1 MHAHNVAFK
10 FSLSLLISKRLRHQ
24 STCFCFFT
32 KAIGT
37 EGLATAQNAREG
49 RSGNNNAKQQLGEY
63 VKVDVGIWW
72 AMYLVQLSFS
82 TPRSDSIKSISGCN
96 KIPVDSLWVL
106 LLTQAEAFNQ
116 RHSHGGITVNSSVFC
131 WDAWFPIAK
140 NQYLLSSLGLIA
152 GHAQHWQYSNNVIPS
167 DFHPVLDFPACMQ
180 EGLCSVGAGQECVAP
195 RSKVEQMTCCIS
207 SSPLFSVKT
216 DPLHSCMCG
225 FEFASFCTQR
235 VQHYLVVF

>member
-10 FSLSLLISKRLRHQ
+10 FSLSLLISKRSINMLL
-24 STCFCFFT
+24 FFHESNRNRRT
-32 KAIGT
+32 SNFAKCKRGKKWQQQCQ
-37 EGLATAQNAREG
+37 TAAG
-49 RSGNNNAKQQLGEY
+49 RVCESGC
-63 VKVDVGIWW
+63 GIWW

-140 NQYLLSSLGLIA
+140 TNICYPRLAWYPAMPNTDNNQTTWFPVISIQFWISPRACKKACAPWELGR
-152 GHAQHWQYSNNVIPS
+152 S
-167 DFHPVLDFPACMQ
+167 VLHL
-180 EGLCSVGAGQECVAP
+180 G
-195 RSKVEQMTCCIS
+195 RK
-207 SSPLFSVKT
+207 
-216 DPLHSCMCG
+216 
-225 FEFASFCTQR
+225 
-235 VQHYLVVF
+235 

>member
-1 MHAHNVAFK
+1 MQEREEVATTMPNSSWESMWK
-10 FSLSLLISKRLRHQ
+10 WMWDMKGYVS
-24 STCFCFFT
+24 
-32 KAIGT
+32 G
-37 EGLATAQNAREG
+37 AT
-49 RSGNNNAKQQLGEY
+49 
-63 VKVDVGIWW
+63 
-72 AMYLVQLSFS
+72 FS

-131 WDAWFPIAK
+131 WDTWFPIAK
-140 NQYLLSSLGLIA
+140 TNICYPRLAWLPAMPNTDNNQTT
-152 GHAQHWQYSNNVIPS
+152 SNNVIPS

-195 RSKVEQMTCCIS
+195 RSKVEQLTCCIS